1 MLIAV
6 STALLIILILTPLK
20 DRIVS
25 YSNRPLIG
33 LRVSAN
39 YNTFEVIKDYPIFG
53 IGFGMQTFGKD
64 LDLEK
69 YHEKVPKKYRYN
81 YIFDDPHNIFFDIA
95 VRLGVV
101 GFVLFFYIIFV
112 FFKMCWDLIKYG
124 NDDFI
129 KNWGRCLAAAF
140 FSFLF
145 IGFFQPVLSHMPETI
160 LCVMFSMLTIVRRLD
175 NERISKDIV

>member
-1 MLIAV
+1 M
-6 STALLIILILTPLK
+6 
-20 DRIVS
+20 
-25 YSNRPLIG
+25 
-33 LRVSAN
+33 
-39 YNTFEVIKDYPIFG
+39 
-53 IGFGMQTFGKD
+53 
-64 LDLEK
+64 
-69 YHEKVPKKYRYN
+69 
-81 YIFDDPHNIFFDIA
+81 FFDIA

-112 FFKMCWDLIKYG
+112 FFKMCWDIIKYG

-145 IGFFQPVLSHMPETI
+145 IGFFQPVFSHMPETI